1 MMLTEHNLFKD
12 NAMFTDPQTVTI
24 NAVPY
29 TLPRV
34 SSDVNAGA
42 FRTGDGAITYSIAN
56 TYGKRWR
63 RTARI
68 VHSKYAADPLFP
80 ANNAPYSMTFYVV
93 VDVPKVGYTVAEQKQ
108 VIDGFLA
115 NLQASSGANIT
126 KLLGGEN

>member
-1 MMLTEHNLFKD
+1 
-12 NAMFTDPQTVTI
+12 MFTDPQAITI

-34 SSDVNAGA
+34 SSDVNAGS
-42 FRTGDGAITYSIAN
+42 FRTSDSAITFSIAS
-56 TYGKRWR
+56 TYGKRFR

-68 VHSKYAADPLFP
+68 VHSKYAPDPLFP
-80 ANNAPYSMTFYVV
+80 AQNLPYSMTFYVV
-93 VDVPKVGYTVAEQKQ
+93 ADVPRVGYTVAEQKQ

-115 NLQASSGANIT
+115 NLQATSGANIT